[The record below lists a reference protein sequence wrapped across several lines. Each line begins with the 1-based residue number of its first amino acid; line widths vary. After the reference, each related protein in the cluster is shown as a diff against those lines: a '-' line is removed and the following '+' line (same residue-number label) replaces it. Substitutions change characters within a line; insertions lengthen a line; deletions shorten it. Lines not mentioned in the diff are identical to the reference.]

1 MSIESDFQRTQEF
14 SERLIGQNFKCPICG
29 INRIAK
35 APGDEWH
42 HTGCRCTYAHLK
54 ETGKQIKGEAK

>member
-1 MSIESDFQRTQEF
+1 MSIESDFQGTQEF
-14 SERLIGQNFKCPICG
+14 SERLTGHNFKCPICR

-54 ETGKQIKGEAK
+54 ETGKLIKSEAK